1 MSRIDPFADLSDFAP
16 KATTK
21 PVEIAH
27 IDQIAREQGFPS
39 RKAEAPP
46 VTRRRYTTGRNQ
58 QLNIKAK
65 AKTVEQFYRLADTQ
79 GVPLGEM
86 LEIVLDTFEKATR

>member
-1 MSRIDPFADLSDFAP
+1 MSRMNPFADLSDFAP
-16 KATTK
+16 KAAAK

-39 RKAEAPP
+39 RKAEVPA
-46 VTRRRYTTGRNQ
+46 VRRRYTTGRNQ
-58 QLNIKAK
+58 QLNIKVK
-65 AKTVEQFYRLADTQ
+65 AKTAEQLHRLADAQ

-86 LEIVLDTFEKATR
+86 LEIVLDAFEKATR